1 VNNADADAW
10 SGPAAPEIV
19 GRMRQ
24 AVVGFASDAGFSG
37 VALDDV
43 RSCVSEGVTNAV
55 VHAFRDEHAAGTV
68 QVSAELRGDELIVKV
83 VDDGIGFRPRPDSPG
98 LGLGLPTIVALTAST
113 SVAAAPGGGTE
124 LCMAFVLPPAS

>member
-1 VNNADADAW
+1 VNADVDAW
-10 SGPAAPEIV
+10 RGPAAPETV

-24 AVVGFASDAGFSG
+24 AVVGFAADAGFLG

-55 VHAFRDEHAAGTV
+55 VHAFCDDREPGTV
-68 QVSAELRGDELIVKV
+68 QVYAEVRGDELIVKV
-83 VDDGIGFRPRPDSPG
+83 VDDGIGFRRRADSPG

-124 LCMAFVLPPAS
+124 LCMAFVRPPVS